1 MQREWFFEKIKKYF
15 SGSLAGKKI
24 ALWGISFKPNTDDI
38 REAPSLYLAEEII
51 KSGGTISAYDP
62 EAISNA
68 KQYYR
73 GNNSIVFA
81 GNMYEC
87 LDKADALA
95 IVTEWN
101 IFRTPDFEKIKS
113 LLNNP
118 VIFDGRNLFEP
129 ALVKENG
136 LQYFP
141 VGRKV

>member
-1 MQREWFFEKIKKYF
+1 
-15 SGSLAGKKI
+15 
-24 ALWGISFKPNTDDI
+24 
-38 REAPSLYLAEEII
+38 
-51 KSGGTISAYDP
+51 
-62 EAISNA
+62 
-68 KQYYR
+68 
-73 GNNSIVFA
+73 
-81 GNMYEC
+81 MYEC